1 MKKLLISILR
11 LLRIYTHKAEDKV
24 SELITLQDQILLLQ
38 NTLNSKTKDLESKLK
53 SSCIK
58 LEASK
63 ITLVEAMNN
72 VVLLESSKIKTGT
85 LGIKEDFMQ
94 CVELLQL
101 AIPKQEMAQQRFDL
115 FDAQVNNLKH
125 TLKEFKAESDQLSL
139 SLSKL
144 EHEADMH
151 QLSLEMGEV
160 IYGTDSLSPTYLE
173 IKNKVDEIKAK
184 DLGTQHYNK
193 LTHTP
198 TPEQLERKIK
208 TVTNAIDY
216 EAEFL
221 SLSTTGRLPTPSQE
235 PIKVKACSIFEQ
247 SSV

>member
-1 MKKLLISILR
+1 MNELKRQELKDKGISI
-11 LLRIYTHKAEDKV
+11 
-24 SELITLQDQILLLQ
+24 
-38 NTLNSKTKDLESKLK
+38 N
-53 SSCIK
+53 
-58 LEASK
+58 
-63 ITLVEAMNN
+63 
-72 VVLLESSKIKTGT
+72 
-85 LGIKEDFMQ
+85 EDFMQ

-184 DLGTQHYNK
+184 DLGTQQYNK
-193 LTHTP
+193 LTHAP
-198 TPEQLERKIK
+198 TAEQLERKIK
-208 TVTNAIDY
+208 TVTNNIDY

-221 SLSTTGRLPTPSQE
+221 ALSTTGKLPE
-235 PIKVKACSIFEQ
+235 PPVIETFTVFEHSKVSIP
-247 SSV
+247 